1 MQKNLNLSHAHIR
14 RDYHSD
20 ELVEKKFKA
29 HPMKQFSIWF
39 DEAILKKHPDA
50 NAFILATADR
60 LGRPSAR
67 VLLMKGY
74 DKKGITFF
82 TNYSSEKGKQLAQNP
97 HGEAVFFWNLL
108 NRQVRLRGAIRRLSR
123 TQSLTYFNSRP
134 LDAQIAACIS
144 KQSCAIKGRKEL
156 QKKFDLFK
164 KNTKSIGPQMPFG
177 WGGYILEVHRVEF
190 WQGRPNRLHD
200 RLSYLRSSSGAWK
213 KIRLQP

>member
-20 ELVEKKFKA
+20 ELIEKKFKA

-39 DEAILKKHPDA
+39 DKAVEKKTPDA

-60 LGRPSAR
+60 KGRPSAR

-82 TNYSSEKGKQLAQNP
+82 TNYSSEKGRQLAQNP
-97 HGEAVFFWNLL
+97 YGEAVFFWNLL
-108 NRQVRLRGAIRRLSR
+108 NRQVRLRGSIRRLDR
-123 TQSLTYFNSRP
+123 MESLAYFKSRP
-134 LDAQIAACIS
+134 LEAQIAACVS
-144 KQSCAIKGRKEL
+144 KQSRIIKGRKEL

-164 KNTKSIGPQMPFG
+164 KM
-177 WGGYILEVHRVEF
+177 L
-190 WQGRPNRLHD
+190 
-200 RLSYLRSSSGAWK
+200 
-213 KIRLQP
+213 